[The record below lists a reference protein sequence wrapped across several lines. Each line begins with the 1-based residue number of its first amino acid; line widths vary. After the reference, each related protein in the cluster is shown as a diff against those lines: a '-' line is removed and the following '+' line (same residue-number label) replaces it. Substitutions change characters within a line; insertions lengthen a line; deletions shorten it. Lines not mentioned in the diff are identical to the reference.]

1 MRSAAI
7 ITATFIALG
16 LAACGDDDDKRA
28 TTTTA
33 TVVAAAGDAGRYCT
47 IARQLDTEG
56 EKFFAGLGE
65 DASPKQY
72 EAAERR
78 FVERYADTLSE
89 LERVAPA
96 EIRSDVAVLLAG
108 QRERAGLTTTT
119 TPEAQS
125 SASEKRVQ
133 AYEKRS
139 CA

>member
-1 MRSAAI
+1 MRRAAI
-7 ITATFIALG
+7 ITATVIALG

-28 TTTTA
+28 ATTTTP
-33 TVVAAAGDAGRYCT
+33 AAASGDTERYCT
-47 IARQLDTEG
+47 IVRRLDTEG

-125 SASEKRVQ
+125 SASEERVQ
-133 AYEKRS
+133 AYEKRN